1 MESFNDTF
9 QSRIDQWIADLRN
22 GVPPEQV
29 DGKAEDALKVQLII
43 EAAIESWANDS
54 VVTVPE

>member
-1 MESFNDTF
+1 MVSFNDTF
-9 QSRIDQWIADLRN
+9 QSRIDQWVADLRN
-22 GVPPEQV
+22 RVPPERV

>member
-1 MESFNDTF
+1 MESFNATF
-9 QSRIDQWIADLRN
+9 QSRIDQWIVDLRN
-22 GVPPEQV
+22 QVPPEQV